1 MLSLLPRCVSWPV
14 QSMGSGRESSVWLRA
29 LPALR
34 CCDAVHLERAA
45 QDADLEVVAR
55 GAGDCWVSAR
65 VDGLRALTVV
75 LEGRGEGGLQVG
87 RCSKGFRGRGSGSG
101 VGRCPRVQRLG
112 QHSCQQHM
120 AMCHITPDQGAART
134 AAQCLSP
141 LTPCRRRRAL
151 QGALPR
157 PTSPACS
164 DGAQAAARGL
174 SWSPRSVAAWQ
185 TTQPLTHSVL
195 QQTILTRLALCGCG
209 TCWSLMCS

>member
-34 CCDAVHLERAA
+34 CCDAVHLERAV

-65 VDGLRALTVV
+65 VDELRALTVV

-87 RCSKGFRGRGSGSG
+87 RHSKGLGLRISGSRVKG
-101 VGRCPRVQRLG
+101 GIVASSTWQRGGR
-112 QHSCQQHM
+112 
-120 AMCHITPDQGAART
+120 TPADVKSPALAYTLPCSAAEG
-134 AAQCLSP
+134 LSRSI
-141 LTPCRRRRAL
+141 PCRRRRAL

-164 DGAQAAARGL
+164 DGAQAAAWG
-174 SWSPRSVAAWQ
+174 Q
-185 TTQPLTHSVL
+185 VL
-195 QQTILTRLALCGCG
+195 GP
-209 TCWSLMCS
+209 